1 LNNSTSTAT
10 IYPPLR
16 LGLAMWSQ
24 NQWQQTVYGNSQAH
38 RLARYAE
45 IFNTVEGNTT
55 FYATPSLQNVQNWYA
70 ATHDDFKF
78 TFKLPKHITHE
89 LQLQH
94 AGPALR
100 QFFSVMEP
108 LINRTGVWKIQLP
121 ASFGPQS
128 LPQLAQFLTQ
138 VPQGLTYGVEV
149 RNSAFFAKG
158 EAEQALNRLLIDNN
172 CNRIIMDTRPVFAA
186 APTTAAVIDAH
197 KKKPKVPVHAIATAN
212 NPVVRF
218 IGHPQAE
225 ANVHFFQNWLK
236 QLPLWIAQNKQPYLF
251 IHTPDN
257 HDAPQLAVDLYRLL
271 QQKLQHSSSPLA
283 DINLLAQHKHTTTQ
297 LGFDL

>member
-1 LNNSTSTAT
+1 MDNNISHTQ
-10 IYPPLR
+10 YPPLR

-24 NQWQQTVYGNSQAH
+24 NQWQQTIYGNSQAH

-45 IFNTVEGNTT
+45 IFNSVEGNTT
-55 FYATPSLQNVQNWYA
+55 FYAIPSLQNVQNWYA
-70 ATHDDFKF
+70 ATHDNFSF
-78 TFKLPKHITHE
+78 TFKLPKQITHE

-94 AGPALR
+94 TGPALKH
-100 QFFSVMEP
+100 FFNVMEP
-108 LINRTGVWKIQLP
+108 LITRTGIWKIQLP

-138 VPQGLTYGVEV
+138 VPQGLTYAVEV

-158 EAEQALNRLLIDNN
+158 EAEQALNRLLITHH

-186 APTTAAVIDAH
+186 APTTPAVIDAH
-197 KKKPKVPVHAIATAN
+197 KKKPRVPVHAIATAN

-218 IGHPQAE
+218 IGHPQDE

-236 QLPLWIAQNKQPYLF
+236 QLPLWIAQGKQPYLF
-251 IHTPDN
+251 VHTPDN
-257 HDAPQLAVDLYRLL
+257 HAAPQLAVDLYRLL
-271 QQKLQHSSSPLA
+271 QQQLTHSASPLP
-283 DINLLAQHKHTTTQ
+283 DINLLPQHQHSTTQ
-297 LGFDL
+297 MGFDL